1 MRRAIRIGN
10 RSGDVEGRFG
20 HNRETGHSSAKFYG
34 RENPGHGAFQ
44 ALAINPKAEGQ
55 ASGPCGKLPDKKCGT
70 GGQGTRYSRRNGF
83 PELKPPKPA

>member
-34 RENPGHGAFQ
+34 RENP
-44 ALAINPKAEGQ
+44 AIARFH
-55 ASGPCGKLPDKKCGT
+55 D
-70 GGQGTRYSRRNGF
+70 
-83 PELKPPKPA
+83 